1 MEVGMKNEEGE
12 EEGEG
17 GREEEG
23 EGGTCILLTCVICI
37 CTFGWRMVESYGK
50 LKMEQ
55 YGV

>member
-1 MEVGMKNEEGE
+1 MKNEEGE

-17 GREEEG
+17 GREEGEEEG